1 MAHKIVGYYNDAQ
14 KAAITEA
21 DQLYIEI
28 GNNELA
34 CLVKG
39 AESQETEGFEVFQLD
54 KGQSD
59 WTDVFYEVR
68 STSQLLNR
76 TYKDVHC
83 RYNFEEAVI
92 IPEPKFTLTSA
103 EDYLSLLYGESNR
116 YDIKYDSI
124 LPVNHMVNAYRIRK
138 SINELMC
145 RHFVLYKPS
154 HIYSGI
160 LNDLLTRIELANH
173 FIKVQF
179 YSTHIVVA
187 VVKHKQLQ
195 LIQSFQYEVSEDI
208 LYHLVNI
215 SQQFELDNTV
225 SNLEM
230 SGMFETGS
238 LLHQQLQPLF
248 GLITFE
254 TVETSG
260 VCKSVTGFAAHY
272 FTPFY
277 KLVV

>member
-1 MAHKIVGYYNDAQ
+1 MARKIVGYYNKPENAV
-14 KAAITEA
+14 ISEA

-28 GNNELA
+28 GINELA
-34 CLVKG
+34 CLVKS
-39 AESQETEGFEVFQLD
+39 AASQEIIGFEVFQLD
-54 KGQSD
+54 KGNND
-59 WTDVFYEVR
+59 WTDIFYEVR
-68 STSQLLNR
+68 NASQLLNG
-76 TYKDVHC
+76 TYKDTHC
-83 RYNFEEAVI
+83 QYNFEEAVI

-103 EDYLSLLYGESNR
+103 EDYLSLIYGETNR
-116 YDIKYDSI
+116 HDIKYDSI
-124 LPVNHMVNAYRIRK
+124 LPGNHMVNAYRIRK
-138 SINELMC
+138 SINELMS
-145 RHFVLYKPS
+145 RHFVLYKPR
-154 HIYSGI
+154 HVYSGI
-160 LNDLLTRIELANH
+160 LDDLLTRIELADH

-195 LIQSFQYEVSEDI
+195 LIQSFPYALAEDI
-208 LYHLVNI
+208 LYHLLNI

-225 SNLEM
+225 SNLEI
-230 SGMFETGS
+230 SGMFEPGS

-254 TVETSG
+254 TVETTG
-260 VCKSVTGFAAHY
+260 VCKSVTGFAAHW